1 MYTQGAQYQT
11 GQTTAS
17 SYQYQYQY
25 QLPTTTKTT
34 KTTTTQQ
41 FITQPVTTTTSTQDY
56 FAQPSTT
63 TTTTQDFFTQP
74 VTTTTTTQDYFTQP
88 VTTTTTTQD
97 YLAQPVTTTTQDYFA
112 QPVTTTTTTQQ
123 FTTSQPISYTQQF
136 TTSQPDYSQAF
147 TQQQT
152 YTTTAVPAYGAA
164 GFGVAQKPQPAFK
177 LLRQGSGISP
187 NEQRGIVSTAMAVYQ
202 SGITPISNNTASRIK
217 KTLGGD
223 WIVIVYAQGKPVD
236 FNMTCVQGNDYMY
249 FTLDNMAYQVCR
261 LR

>member
-1 MYTQGAQYQT
+1 MYTQGTDYQT
-11 GQTTAS
+11 GGTTTTN
-17 SYQYQYQY
+17 YTTQQYNYQYQY
-25 QLPTTTKTT
+25 QLPTTQT
-34 KTTTTQQ
+34 
-41 FITQPVTTTTSTQDY
+41 
-56 FAQPSTT
+56 TT
-63 TTTTQDFFTQP
+63 TTTTQKY
-74 VTTTTTTQDYFTQP
+74 TTTQPISYTEQI
-88 VTTTTTTQD
+88 
-97 YLAQPVTTTTQDYFA
+97 
-112 QPVTTTTTTQQ
+112 
-123 FTTSQPISYTQQF
+123 TTSQPISYTQQYSVQQP
-136 TTSQPDYSQAF
+136 TTDYTQSYTQQYSVQQPTTDYTQAY

-152 YTTTAVPAYGAA
+152 YTTTASVPGFAQA
-164 GFGVAQKPQPAFK
+164 GFAQKPQPAFK